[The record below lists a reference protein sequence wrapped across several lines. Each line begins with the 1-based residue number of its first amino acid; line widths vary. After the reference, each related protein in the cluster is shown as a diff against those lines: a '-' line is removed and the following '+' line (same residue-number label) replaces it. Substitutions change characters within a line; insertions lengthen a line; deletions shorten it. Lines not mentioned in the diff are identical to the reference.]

1 MPVQPVKRLA
11 PQKQTTAAKKKKM
24 EKEEEAVRHH
34 LKGSPARKAKSTP
47 RSTPRPKKL
56 GHKRWGV
63 RSTWPQWPRE
73 DYCLRLNVMDM
84 LGGHTW
90 ASHPNFRL
98 LQDLEGSTLT
108 QGHNKVCFARG
119 KKNTIWRLGL
129 NHWWTMYRLYHMF
142 SPLDTLTVSAE
153 VCTMLVWAD
162 VRHTFLKNVFIFIFI
177 SSFGCATQ
185 HVGS

>member
-1 MPVQPVKRLA
+1 MPVQLVKRLA

-63 RSTWPQWPRE
+63 RSTWPPWPRK

-90 ASHPNFRL
+90 ASHPNSRL

-119 KKNTIWRLGL
+119 KKKYHLKARSESLMDNVQALSHVLPPRYPDCQRRSVYDVGL
-129 NHWWTMYRLYHMF
+129 SWCKAYF
-142 SPLDTLTVSAE
+142 S
-153 VCTMLVWAD
+153 
-162 VRHTFLKNVFIFIFI
+162 
-177 SSFGCATQ
+177 
-185 HVGS
+185 